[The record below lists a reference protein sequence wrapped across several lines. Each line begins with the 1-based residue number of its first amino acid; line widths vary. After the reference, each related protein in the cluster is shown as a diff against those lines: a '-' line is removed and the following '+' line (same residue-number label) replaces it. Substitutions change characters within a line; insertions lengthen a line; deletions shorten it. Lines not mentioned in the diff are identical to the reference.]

1 MTLRIA
7 SFGIRGHV
15 GTSLSPR
22 LLQDF
27 SSAFATYL
35 DGGRVVLGRDTR
47 YSSPMLH
54 SAVTSSLLSAGCEVL
69 DCGVCPTP
77 VLQYAVRVH
86 GAAGGLSIS
95 GGHNGMG
102 WNALTLLGPDGSY
115 LEPAGGETVLDV
127 FHAGAFLHRG
137 ALSMGHVQMVDDVIE
152 GYFGALC
159 QTINVAAIRGA
170 KLTVLIDPVAGAGC
184 AYLVPFA
191 ERLGFNLVGINAQ
204 PSGYLPREPEPRP
217 RTATQMAGFISH
229 LRGDVGFVLSSDMGR
244 LSVVTETGEPASEE
258 YTFPLI
264 ASHLLGRRKGTVVT
278 NCCSS
283 RMVDDLARAQGVPLV
298 KTPVGQAYVMSALAD
313 TAGVIGGEGS
323 GSAALPSFS
332 RAFDGFLMMGLIL
345 ESMAV
350 SGKRLSE
357 LLRELPKYHMV
368 KRRVTCGSRQAYS
381 ALESMKLNLV
391 RQYTDRVNLT
401 DGLRIDWDD
410 GWVHIRPSRTEQLL
424 RVISEATT
432 RELAEQRA
440 EDMVR
445 AADRAL

>member
-22 LLQDF
+22 MAQDF

-35 DGGRVVLGRDTR
+35 DGGRVVVGRDTR

-54 SAVTSSLLSAGCEVL
+54 AAVLSSLLSAGCEVL
-69 DCGVCPTP
+69 DFGVCPTP

-86 GAAGGLSIS
+86 GAAGGISIS

-102 WNALTLLGPDGSY
+102 WNALTLLGQDGSY
-115 LEPAGGETVLDV
+115 LEPTGGETVLDF
-127 FHAGAFLHRG
+127 FHAGDYLHRD
-137 ALSMGHVQMVDDVIE
+137 AQHMGHVQVVDDVID

-159 QTINVAAIRGA
+159 KALDVDVIRKA
-170 KLTVLIDPVAGAGC
+170 KWTVLIDPVAGAGC
-184 AYLVPFA
+184 GYLAPFA

-204 PSGYLPREPEPRP
+204 PSGYLPRDPEPRP
-217 RTATQMAGFISH
+217 RTAAQMAGFIGH
-229 LRGDVGFVLSSDMGR
+229 VRGDVGFVLSSDLGR
-244 LSVVTETGEPASEE
+244 LSIVTETGEPASEE

-264 ASHLLGRRKGTVVT
+264 ANHVLGRRKGTVVT
-278 NCCSS
+278 NCCTS
-283 RMVDDLARAQGVPLV
+283 RMVDDLAREHGVPLV

-323 GSAALPSFS
+323 GSAAIPQFS

-345 ESMAV
+345 EAMAV

-357 LLRELPKYHMV
+357 LLRGLPKYHMV
-368 KRRVTCGSRQAYS
+368 KRRVSCGSRQAYS
-381 ALESMKLNLV
+381 ALEALKHNLV
-391 RQYTDRVNLT
+391 RQYAEHVNLT

-424 RVISEATT
+424 RVISEAATKDV
-432 RELAEQRA
+432 AEHRA

-445 AADRAL
+445 MADRAL